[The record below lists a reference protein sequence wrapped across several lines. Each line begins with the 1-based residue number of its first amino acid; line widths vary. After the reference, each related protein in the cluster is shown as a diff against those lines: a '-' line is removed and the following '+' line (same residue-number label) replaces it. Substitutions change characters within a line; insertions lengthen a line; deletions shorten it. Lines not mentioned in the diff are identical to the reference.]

1 MPTLA
6 LEPARSFPRAPHA
19 VAAGEQDSLP
29 SRYGWPVH
37 VLALA
42 GFTLAFVGWLNE
54 TWLFLFES
62 PIWLNRYTEYAI
74 ILAFGLWRIVAE
86 KNAYTRRRLVI
97 LVGVV
102 TGLWWL
108 VPWLYPFVEPHVG
121 YLWSQPVF
129 PSLHTPGTLTFF
141 LVLGLVFLFG
151 RRVICGFGCPC
162 VGIRETVGFPFR
174 KQTPRGELAW
184 KLRHLKWLFFAYYV
198 GIMVATQFPPNS
210 WTISLVGGFYGLVAA
225 TYFGTFF
232 LAPVVGNR
240 AYCRFLCP
248 FGATFGL
255 INHAGCYDLKM
266 DAKRCIDCG
275 RCEQACDMGIPVWKQ
290 GKEHGRVTGLEDCM
304 GCARCV
310 VSCPTDALEIRDVR
324 NLLRPAL
331 RQDATHLL
339 RRVAAPELPR
349 IDACAERLSLSEI
362 QTQAARCLDCG
373 EPTCRSACPLNNRI
387 PEWLMQAARGR
398 IEQAATIMASTSPLP
413 ELCGALCPQDRL
425 CEGSCARLRQGEAA
439 VAIGA
444 IEHAV
449 TEEALARGWRP
460 PLTPKARVD
469 KAAAVVGAGPAGLA
483 FAEAMNRAGWNVTVY
498 DREASVGG
506 MLATGLP
513 PFRFDKR
520 ILERRR
526 ILMEQ
531 AGVSFELGSEID
543 ESTFLRLR
551 DQHDAVFLGIG
562 ARQAREISLH
572 GRDLDGVDD
581 ALSFLAR
588 INRGQEGASA
598 GSLAG
603 KCVLVLGGGD
613 TAMDC
618 ARAALRDGA
627 ASVAIAYR
635 GTVEKLRANPHER
648 QAAIAEGVS
657 FLFGHA
663 PVAIEGEATVKAV
676 SFKVGAGDTATLET
690 LACDAV
696 ILAFG
701 QQPAAPRWLE
711 AAGVTTEYGAIKV
724 DAHGRSSHPRVFA
737 GGDAAH
743 GPDLIV
749 TAAAAGRRAARC
761 VLAQER
767 LASWKTWQAWR
778 AAPQPLMLMASAAD
792 SRP

>member
-6 LEPARSFPRAPHA
+6 LEPAHSFPRAPHA
-19 VAAGEQDSLP
+19 VAAGEQDTLP

-37 VLALA
+37 LLALA

-54 TWLFLFES
+54 TWLYLFDS

-74 ILAFGLWRIVAE
+74 ILAFGLWRIASE

-108 VPWLYPFVEPHVG
+108 LPWLYPFVEPHVG

-210 WTISLVGGFYGLVAA
+210 WTLSLVGGFYGLVAT

-232 LAPVVGNR
+232 LAPLVGNR

-266 DAKRCIDCG
+266 DSKRCIDCG
-275 RCEQACDMGIPVWKQ
+275 RCEQACDMGIPVWQQ

-324 NLLRPAL
+324 NFLRPAL

-349 IDACAERLSLSEI
+349 IDSCAGRLSLTEI
-362 QTQAARCLDCG
+362 QTQASRCLDCG
-373 EPTCRSACPLNNRI
+373 EPTCRAACPLHNHI
-387 PEWLMQAARGR
+387 PEWLMAAARGR
-398 IEQAATIMASTSPLP
+398 IEDAANIMAGTSPMA

-460 PLTPKARVD
+460 PLTPKLRLD
-469 KAAAVVGAGPAGLA
+469 KTAAVIGAGPAGLA
-483 FAEAMNRAGWNVTVY
+483 FAEAMNRAGWQVTVY

-520 ILERRR
+520 ILDRRR

-531 AGVSFELGSEID
+531 AGIDFELGAEID
-543 ESTFLRLR
+543 EAAFLRLR
-551 DQHDAVFLGIG
+551 DEYDAVFLGIG
-562 ARQAREISLH
+562 ARQPRVIGLH
-572 GRDLDGVDD
+572 GKDLYGVDD

-588 INRGQEGASA
+588 INRGEAGATG

-603 KCVLVLGGGD
+603 KRVLVLGGGD

-627 ASVAIAYR
+627 TSVAIAYR
-635 GTVEKLRANPHER
+635 GTAEKLRANPHER
-648 QAAIAEGVS
+648 RAASEEGVS
-657 FLFGHA
+657 FLFQHV
-663 PVAIEGEATVKAV
+663 PLAIEGEAAARGVRCR
-676 SFKVGAGDTATLET
+676 VGAGDTASEVCLPAE
-690 LACDAV
+690 AV

-701 QQPAAPRWLE
+701 QQPAAPRWLD
-711 AAGVTTEYGAIKV
+711 AAGVATEYGAIKV
-724 DAHGRSSHPRVFA
+724 DAHGRTSHPRIFA

-761 VLAQER
+761 VLAQQR
-767 LASWKTWQAWR
+767 LAGWKTWQAWR
-778 AAPQPLMLMASAAD
+778 AAPPPLMAPGLAT
-792 SRP
+792 

>member
-1 MPTLA
+1 
-6 LEPARSFPRAPHA
+6 
-19 VAAGEQDSLP
+19 
-29 SRYGWPVH
+29 
-37 VLALA
+37 
-42 GFTLAFVGWLNE
+42 
-54 TWLFLFES
+54 
-62 PIWLNRYTEYAI
+62 
-74 ILAFGLWRIVAE
+74 
-86 KNAYTRRRLVI
+86 VI

-102 TGLWWL
+102 TAFWWL
-108 VPWLYPFVEPHVG
+108 LPWLYPFVEPHVG

-174 KQTPRGELAW
+174 ARTPRSDLAW

-210 WTISLVGGFYGLVAA
+210 WTLSLVGGFYGLVAA

-266 DAKRCIDCG
+266 DARRCIDCG
-275 RCEQACDMGIPVWKQ
+275 RCEQACDMGIPVWTQ

-324 NLLRPAL
+324 NFLRPSL

-349 IDACAERLSLSEI
+349 IDACAERLSLPEI
-362 QTQAARCLDCG
+362 QAQAARCLDCG
-373 EPTCRSACPLNNRI
+373 EPTCRAACPLNNRI

-398 IEQAATIMASTSPLP
+398 IEEAAMIMASTSPLP

-425 CEGSCARLRQGEAA
+425 CEGSCARVRQGEAA

-460 PLTPKARVD
+460 ALAPKTRVARS
-469 KAAAVVGAGPAGLA
+469 AAVVGAGPAGLA
-483 FAEAMNRAGWNVTVY
+483 FAEAMNRAGWQVTVF
-498 DREASVGG
+498 DREAAVGG

-531 AGVSFELGSEID
+531 AGVVFELGAEID
-543 ESTFLRLR
+543 EAAFLRLR
-551 DQHDAVFLGIG
+551 DAHDAVFLGIG
-562 ARQAREISLH
+562 ARQARAVALH
-572 GRDLDGVDD
+572 GRELFGVED
-581 ALSFLAR
+581 ALAYLGR
-588 INRGQEGASA
+588 INRGQGREQK
-598 GSLAG
+598 LAG
-603 KCVLVLGGGD
+603 KRVLVLGGGD

-627 ASVAIAYR
+627 ASVVIAYR
-635 GTVEKLRANPHER
+635 GTADKLRANPHER
-648 QAAIAEGVS
+648 VAAVEEGVS
-657 FLFGHA
+657 FLFEHT
-663 PVAIEGEATVKAV
+663 PVAIEGEAAVQAV
-676 SFKVGAGDTATLET
+676 SFKVGAGDMAILQNIPCE
-690 LACDAV
+690 AV

-711 AAGVTTEYGAIKV
+711 TAGVATEYGAIRV
-724 DAHGRSSHPRVFA
+724 DAHGRTSHPRVFA

-749 TAAAAGRRAARC
+749 TATAAGRRAARC
-761 VLAQER
+761 VLAQQR
-767 LASWKTWQAWR
+767 LAGWKTWQAWR
-778 AAPQPLMLMASAAD
+778 AAPAALM
-792 SRP
+792 RPRLAT

>member
-1 MPTLA
+1 
-6 LEPARSFPRAPHA
+6 
-19 VAAGEQDSLP
+19 
-29 SRYGWPVH
+29 
-37 VLALA
+37 
-42 GFTLAFVGWLNE
+42 
-54 TWLFLFES
+54 
-62 PIWLNRYTEYAI
+62 
-74 ILAFGLWRIVAE
+74 
-86 KNAYTRRRLVI
+86 
-97 LVGVV
+97 
-102 TGLWWL
+102 
-108 VPWLYPFVEPHVG
+108 
-121 YLWSQPVF
+121 
-129 PSLHTPGTLTFF
+129 
-141 LVLGLVFLFG
+141 
-151 RRVICGFGCPC
+151 
-162 VGIRETVGFPFR
+162 
-174 KQTPRGELAW
+174 
-184 KLRHLKWLFFAYYV
+184 
-198 GIMVATQFPPNS
+198 
-210 WTISLVGGFYGLVAA
+210 
-225 TYFGTFF
+225 
-232 LAPVVGNR
+232 
-240 AYCRFLCP
+240 
-248 FGATFGL
+248 
-255 INHAGCYDLKM
+255 
-266 DAKRCIDCG
+266 
-275 RCEQACDMGIPVWKQ
+275 
-290 GKEHGRVTGLEDCM
+290 
-304 GCARCV
+304 
-310 VSCPTDALEIRDVR
+310 
-324 NLLRPAL
+324 
-331 RQDATHLL
+331 
-339 RRVAAPELPR
+339 
-349 IDACAERLSLSEI
+349 
-362 QTQAARCLDCG
+362 
-373 EPTCRSACPLNNRI
+373 
-387 PEWLMQAARGR
+387 MQAARGR

-663 PVAIEGEATVKAV
+663 PVAIEGEATVKSV

-778 AAPQPLMLMASAAD
+778 AAPQPLMLMTSAAD